1 MHPKRKQR
9 LIVALV
15 IVVLSSVTIG
25 LITYALRGNIN
36 LFYSPSEVAAGE
48 APIDRQIRVGGMVV
62 EGSIQRASDRLETRF
77 DVTDFVHSVTVTYN
91 GILPDLFAEGEGVV
105 ATGKL
110 GANGVVT
117 ASEVLAKHDENYMPP
132 EVAEALEKAN
142 AKGVCSDSRS
152 RPDSTYHC
160 TVLIR
165 TAGYGPDGGGVA
177 RTAMGDEFGAESCC
191 WSLRFS
197 LNCVCLFDSRF
208 FAG

>member
-15 IVVLSSVTIG
+15 IVVLSSMTIG

-36 LFYSPSEVAAGE
+36 LFYAPAQVAAGE

-62 EGSIQRASDRLETRF
+62 EGSVQRASDRLETRF
-77 DVTDFVHSVTVTYN
+77 DVTDFVHSITVTYD

-110 GANGVVT
+110 GSNGVVT

-132 EVAEALEKAN
+132 EVAEALEKAS
-142 AKGVCSDSRS
+142 AQGSEK
-152 RPDSTYHC
+152 
-160 TVLIR
+160 
-165 TAGYGPDGGGVA
+165 
-177 RTAMGDEFGAESCC
+177 
-191 WSLRFS
+191 
-197 LNCVCLFDSRF
+197 
-208 FAG
+208 